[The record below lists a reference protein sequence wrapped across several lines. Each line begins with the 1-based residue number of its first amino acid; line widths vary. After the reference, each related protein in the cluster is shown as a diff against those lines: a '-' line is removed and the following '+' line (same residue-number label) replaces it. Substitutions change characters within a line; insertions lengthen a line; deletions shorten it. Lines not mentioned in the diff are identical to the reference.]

1 MSTQPAE
8 FDETYLRTVGG
19 IPVLI
24 GRIDLTPGHIVAPI
38 YGAALGGG
46 DLAANKCGFGTSEAE
61 AIADLFRLMRPEPDR
76 MF

>member
-8 FDETYLRTVGG
+8 FDETYSRTVGG
-19 IPVLI
+19 IPVLMGQI
-24 GRIDLTPGHIVAPI
+24 FTPGHVVTPI
-38 YGAALGGG
+38 YGAALGGD
-46 DLAANKCGFGTSEAE
+46 DLAANKCGFGASEAE